1 MPRTPWGWEIAPE
14 ELRSWILFEDGDVL
28 VVNKPAHVVC
38 HPSKHG
44 PASSLVGAARLYTG
58 LDRLHMPSRL
68 DRETSGVVV
77 FAKNAAIGSALQRA
91 IQRGAARKRYTAI
104 LHGRLQSETRVDAPL
119 DRAPNAAFR
128 LRMGVV
134 EGGAASVTTFVP
146 LEYRRGFTLA
156 EARPESGRLHQ
167 IRVHAAHICH
177 PVAGDK
183 LYGPDETLFIEFIE
197 HGWTPRLA
205 AVLPLDRQ
213 ALHASSLTIE
223 TPGRTFAF
231 EAPLTPDLRLF
242 WESLPGQAPQAADP

>member
-1 MPRTPWGWEIAPE
+1 MPRTEWGWEIAPE
-14 ELRSWILFEDGDVL
+14 ELRSWILLEDDDVL
-28 VVNKPAHVVC
+28 AVNKPAHVVC

-44 PASSLVGAARLYTG
+44 PASSLVGAARLHTG
-58 LDRLHMPSRL
+58 LARLHMPSRL

-77 FAKNAAIGSALQRA
+77 FAKKAATGSALQGA
-91 IQRGAARKRYTAI
+91 IQRGAAKKRYTAI
-104 LHGRLQSETRVDAPL
+104 LHGRLERETRVDAPL
-119 DRAPNAAFR
+119 DRAPNALFR

-146 LEYRRGFTLA
+146 LDYRRGFTLA
-156 EARPESGRLHQ
+156 EAKPESGRLHQ

-197 HGWTPRLA
+197 QGWTPRLA
-205 AVLPLDRQ
+205 AALPLDRQ

-223 TPGRTFAF
+223 TPERTFSF
-231 EAPLTPDLRLF
+231 EAPLAQDLRLF
-242 WESLPGQAPQAADP
+242 WESLRV

>member
-1 MPRTPWGWEIAPE
+1 MDLAMPRTSWGWEIAPA
-14 ELRSWILFEDGDVL
+14 ELRAWILFEDHDVL

-58 LDRLHMPSRL
+58 LERLHMPSRL

-77 FAKNAAIGSALQRA
+77 FAKNAATGSALQRA
-91 IQRGAARKRYTAI
+91 IQQGAARKRYTAI
-104 LHGRLQSETRVDAPL
+104 LHGRLAEATRVAAPIE
-119 DRAPNAAFR
+119 RAPSALFR

-146 LEYRRGFTLA
+146 LDHRREYTLA

-167 IRVHAAHICH
+167 IRVHAEHIRH
-177 PVAGDK
+177 PIAGDK
-183 LYGPDETLFIEFIE
+183 LYGPDETLFLEFIA

-205 AVLPLDRQ
+205 AALPIDRQ
-213 ALHASSLTIE
+213 ALHASRLEIE
-223 TPGRTFAF
+223 TLERNFTF
-231 EAPLTPDLRLF
+231 EAPLSGDLREF
-242 WESLPGQAPQAADP
+242 WDSLR